1 MTDENHVDDEIQVED
16 EEHVDDEQWDAL
28 QAQLGFA
35 FEERD
40 CDPADFVLG
49 IDRESGEVV
58 LKTGEDVPGSR
69 LTFSMEPEDFD
80 RTMPRIARSMVTAA
94 LGPEA

>member
-1 MTDENHVDDEIQVED
+1 MDDEKRGD
-16 EEHVDDEQWDAL
+16 EESREEEEGGVGDEEWDAL
-28 QAQLGFA
+28 EAQLGFA

-40 CDPADFVLG
+40 CDPADYVLG
-49 IDRESGEVV
+49 VDRESGEVV

-69 LTFSMEPEDFD
+69 LTISMEPEDFD
-80 RTMPRIARSMVTAA
+80 RTMPRIARAMVTAA

>member
-1 MTDENHVDDEIQVED
+1 MNDEDRVDEESREED
-16 EEHVDDEQWDAL
+16 EGGVGEEQWEAL
-28 QAQLGFA
+28 EAQLGFA

-40 CDPADFVLG
+40 CDPAEFVLG